1 MALPS
6 GYTRLEYIQSSG
18 TQYIDTG
25 FKPNQDTRVVAKAKY
40 TQPST
45 ATYLFGTDAGS
56 GQAGFSFGSANG
68 NLRQFYNKTST
79 YFQSGLSFAD
89 PITIDANK
97 NVCSINDT
105 YTVNGTYATFS
116 PGYSMYLF
124 AANRAGSIYGI
135 CTATIYSCQ
144 IYNNGTLVRDF
155 IPCKNASGIIGLWD
169 DVNSVFYENAGSGT
183 FSAGPEIENDDGGG
197 GGSEGKTYKVTITG
211 TGNSDYTYVIIGG
224 TKYYSIAEVSVS
236 EGTEITF
243 GQLGPFSTLTINGET
258 ISSTEDYTI
267 LATSDVEVALTFT
280 WSGIKGT
287 ITVKLTNPMLPHDGH
302 NTNIGQVAR
311 EIEGGTI
318 RLSAV
323 VREIESGITL
333 AGGVAR
339 EILFSGGTVV
349 ITITG
354 DGGKY
359 ASVQI
364 GGSTYTSAMV
374 IEVEAGTEVVFSAA
388 SETGIT
394 KRIILNGTT
403 VASNEAS
410 TPVTYTMDAIEDMTV
425 ALKYER
431 VIGNAYRGEVSIT
444 TG

>member
-6 GYTRLEYIQSSG
+6 GYTQLEYIQSSG

-45 ATYLFGTDAGS
+45 PAYLFGADAGS

-97 NVCSINDT
+97 NVCSIDDT
-105 YTVNGTYATFS
+105 YTVNGTYATFN

-183 FSAGPEIENDDGGG
+183 FTAGPEIDNDDGGG
-197 GGSEGKTYKVTITG
+197 DDGGDDTHIEPAG
-211 TGNSDYTYVIIGG
+211 D
-224 TKYYSIAEVSVS
+224 
-236 EGTEITF
+236 
-243 GQLGPFSTLTINGET
+243 
-258 ISSTEDYTI
+258 
-267 LATSDVEVALTFT
+267 
-280 WSGIKGT
+280 
-287 ITVKLTNPMLPHDGH
+287 H
-302 NTNIGQVAR
+302 NTNIGGVAR

-323 VREIESGITL
+323 VREIESGMTL
-333 AGGVAR
+333 AGGVAK